1 MLYNILLH
9 LVAIQIKSYCNDSKI
24 KFVPSIKY
32 QNLMYK
38 DNENYPIYLKYEL
51 RQVIKDRLGGIEFGA
66 CQAESFV

>member
-1 MLYNILLH
+1 
-9 LVAIQIKSYCNDSKI
+9 
-24 KFVPSIKY
+24 
-32 QNLMYK
+32 MYK